1 MNEPIVPGL
10 KVEIIRHSL
19 LDKNLSR
26 SFISQIEECVDD
38 KTLII
43 AAPIS
48 GGKIVRLKI
57 NNQYNLVI
65 YATNGYYRCNGVV
78 KKSFRKGLIEMLEV
92 DLVTPFEK
100 FQRREFFRFEC
111 VIPFQFQVGDL
122 WESGI
127 IKDISGGGIRFIT
140 NSQLN
145 TKENLVMRI
154 PLEAE
159 EIPLSGKILIKEDSN
174 TELYKYQY
182 RVMFDDIKKNDQDA
196 IIQYIFMQQRKQ
208 VRQYKGL

>member
-1 MNEPIVPGL
+1 M
-10 KVEIIRHSL
+10 
-19 LDKNLSR
+19 
-26 SFISQIEECVDD
+26 
-38 KTLII
+38 
-43 AAPIS
+43 
-48 GGKIVRLKI
+48 
-57 NNQYNLVI
+57 
-65 YATNGYYRCNGVV
+65 
-78 KKSFRKGLIEMLEV
+78 
-92 DLVTPFEK
+92 VTPFEK

-159 EIPLSGKILIKEDSN
+159 EILLSGKILIKEDSN